1 MTTKKV
7 AIGAKP
13 TAKPQPASPDAWV
26 DARQPDAAPTKRL
39 TIDVP
44 AALHAR
50 IKASCAMRGTKM
62 VDEITTLL
70 EEKFAATKN
79 LLNP

>member
-1 MTTKKV
+1 MTAKKV

-13 TAKPQPASPDAWV
+13 TAKTQPASQDAWV
-26 DARQPDAAPTKRL
+26 DARHQEATSTKRL

-44 AALHAR
+44 ATLHAR

-62 VDEITTLL
+62 VDEITAIL
-70 EEKFAATKN
+70 EDKFSHVSNTI
-79 LLNP
+79 

>member
-1 MTTKKV
+1 MTGKKI

-13 TAKPQPASPDAWV
+13 TGKPQPATPDAWV
-26 DARQPDAAPTKRL
+26 DAKKPDEERTKRL

-44 AALHAR
+44 ASLHAQ

-62 VDEITTLL
+62 VDEITALL
-70 EEKFAATKN
+70 EERFAK
-79 LLNP
+79 

>member
-26 DARQPDAAPTKRL
+26 DARQPDTAPTKRL

-44 AALHAR
+44 ASLHAR

-62 VDEITTLL
+62 VDEITTIL
-70 EEKFAATKN
+70 EDKFPHISSTI
-79 LLNP
+79 

>member
-1 MTTKKV
+1 MNTKKV

-13 TAKPQPASPDAWV
+13 TAKPQPANPDAWV
-26 DARQPDAAPTKRL
+26 DARQSVTSTKRL

-44 AALHAR
+44 ANLHAR

-62 VDEITTLL
+62 VDEITAILQD
-70 EEKFAATKN
+70 KFQQ
-79 LLNP
+79 LS

>member
-13 TAKPQPASPDAWV
+13 TAKTQPAPSADAWV
-26 DARQPDAAPTKRL
+26 ETRQPEAEPIKRL
-39 TIDVP
+39 TLDIP
-44 AALHAR
+44 ASLHAR

-62 VDEITTLL
+62 VEEITVLL
-70 EEKFAATKN
+70 EERF
-79 LLNP
+79 PSSS

>member
-1 MTTKKV
+1 MTAKKV
-7 AIGAKP
+7 AIGARP

-26 DARQPDAAPTKRL
+26 DASQPATAPTKRL

-44 AALHAR
+44 ASLHAR

-62 VDEITTLL
+62 VDEITALL
-70 EEKFAATKN
+70 QDKFQQ
-79 LLNP
+79 LS